1 MLPIL
6 LLTAALSSAPQDVPE
21 LLQEL
26 GSDRLRHAG
35 RVVQLQHAASGAPLV
50 ATTANGEVRFWN
62 PTDGVLREGFDL
74 EASHGWT
81 LGLLQ
86 EERLLIGL
94 RDDHAVVLERGEQG
108 YEQAD
113 PFELGLGDLVSLGG
127 GVSVAPAGDR
137 VAIWPL
143 KGVGGGLML
152 ADLSTGKRMPTSFEG
167 FKAEDAAWSPDGSL
181 VALLLTNPFK
191 VLGRAGTAEQDCS
204 RVLILNTADGSEV
217 TTIHS
222 EVEYLRDI
230 EFGPM
235 ESATSG
241 LLAGAGEQGL
251 QLWEVPSGRVLTRFG
266 STGDTTHIT
275 RAQTD
280 SGLLLAATGPSA
292 LIEGWS
298 LSMDEAPELVF
309 EHTLE
314 RPLSDLE
321 LSPDGG
327 HLVGAESTSAL
338 RWRLPDFE
346 LEPKTYG
353 HSGALSALDAKGDRL
368 ISCSYDGTTLVWDQ
382 ATGSCVRLPRR
393 HEGLVFDASLSPDGQ
408 RLVTC
413 GQDGTL
419 RMRSLAETNFGE
431 ELFVRTGQ
439 SAAGFTAASFSPDGS
454 LVAGVTADGI
464 LWVWQA
470 EDGLLLRSFEGLRGL
485 DFSLAWS
492 ADGGRIAV
500 GSTGAKVWSTETWE
514 VVGELADL
522 GSPVMALCFEPTGVS
537 LAIGLAGRAVQLR
550 KVEDGSRVAV
560 WADIPS
566 RVQDLAWWPGRG
578 FVATARGT
586 GVALLLGAEQGPVT
600 PFAVPRGSD
609 ALVLATDGDGHLLTG
624 DSLGFLQ
631 VWK

>member
-6 LLTAALSSAPQDVPE
+6 LLTTALSSAPSDAPE

-35 RVVQLQHAASGAPLV
+35 RVVLLQHAAPGVPLV

-62 PTDGVLREGFDL
+62 PDDGVLLEGFDL
-74 EASHGWT
+74 EGSHGWT
-81 LGLLQ
+81 LGMLQ
-86 EERLLIGL
+86 EGRLLIGL
-94 RDDHAVVLERGEQG
+94 RDDHAVVWERGEEG

-127 GVSVAPAGDR
+127 GLSVSPGGDR

-152 ADLSTGKRMPTSFEG
+152 ADLNTGKRMPTNFEG

-181 VALLLTNPFK
+181 VAVLLTNPFK

-204 RVLILNTADGSEV
+204 RVLVLRTADGSVV

-222 EVEYLRDI
+222 EVEYLRDL

-235 ESATSG
+235 EGAENG

-251 QLWEVPSGRVLTRFG
+251 QLWELPSGRVLTRFG
-266 STGDTTHIT
+266 NTGDTMHIT

-280 SGLLLAATGPSA
+280 EGLLLAATGPDL
-292 LIEGWS
+292 LIEGWR

-309 EHTLE
+309 EHHLE
-314 RPLSDLE
+314 RPLGDLE
-321 LSPDGG
+321 LAPDGR

-346 LEPKTYG
+346 LEPKAYG
-353 HSGALSALDAKGDRL
+353 HSGALSALDAQGDRL
-368 ISCSYDGTTLVWDQ
+368 ISCSYDGAALIWDR
-382 ATGSCVRLPRR
+382 ATGSCVRLPRQ

-419 RMRSLAETNFGE
+419 RLRSLAEENFGE

-454 LVAGVTADGI
+454 LIAGVTADGI
-464 LWVWQA
+464 LWIWQA

-492 ADGGRIAV
+492 PDGGRIAV
-500 GSTGAKVWSTETWE
+500 GSTGVKIWSTETWE
-514 VVGELADL
+514 VAGELADL
-522 GSPVMALCFEPTGVS
+522 GSPVMALCFEPTGTS
-537 LAIGLAGRAVQLR
+537 LAVGLAGRAVQLR

-566 RVQDLAWWPGRG
+566 RVQDLVWWPGHG
-578 FVATARGT
+578 LVATARGT
-586 GVALLLGAEQGPVT
+586 GVALLLGREQGPV
-600 PFAVPRGSD
+600 VQLQIPRGSD
-609 ALVLATDGDGHLLTG
+609 ALVLAADGEGHLLTG